1 MSFIRE
7 ELKHL
12 KTEPRDLRKFG
23 LLVGGVLVLLGLWFV
38 FRHKPWHPWLW
49 VPGAGLMAFALIAP
63 RGLKQIHLGWM
74 ILAITLGLVVST
86 ILLTLFFYV
95 VVTSIGM
102 LARLFGKDFLA
113 RKWSNSPSYWL
124 VRPTSEAKQP
134 RDYERQF

>member
-23 LLVGGVLVLLGLWFV
+23 LLVGGVFVLLGLWFV
-38 FRHKPWHPWLW
+38 FRHKSWHTWFW

-63 RGLKQIHLGWM
+63 RALKHIYLGWM
-74 ILAITLGLVVST
+74 ALAVTLGLVVST

-95 VVTSIGM
+95 VVTSIG
-102 LARLFGKDFLA
+102 LAARLCGKDFLS
-113 RKWSNSPSYWL
+113 RKWSNTTSYWL
-124 VRPTSEAKQP
+124 VRPASEAKRP
-134 RDYERQF
+134 GDYEQQF